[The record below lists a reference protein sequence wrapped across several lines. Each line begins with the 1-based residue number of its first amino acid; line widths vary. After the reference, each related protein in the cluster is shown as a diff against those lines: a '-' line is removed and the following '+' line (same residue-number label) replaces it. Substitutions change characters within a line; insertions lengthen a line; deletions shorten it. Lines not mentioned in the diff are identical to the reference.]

1 MLRHHT
7 SRFAMVG
14 VIWLL
19 AAAST
24 AQADSASQTNH
35 PQLLSGDRV
44 VLGTVAEIKGGQ
56 AQIDTGEVQPRFV
69 PMGVRK
75 SKGLPELKKG
85 DRVELTLNEQN
96 LLVDV
101 HLTGESSHHRVVHGK
116 LAEPLDTGHDEAVIR
131 TSRGKEESY
140 GIRPVARS
148 KVASVPV
155 GVDAVFLIDE
165 MDRIVDVTF
174 GSKEA
179 MHQLAELW
187 QKKSP
192 LKGNF
197 DKISGVIIK
206 PLDHNRVAIRTEDG
220 KEQQYEVRPFVQA
233 RLKAVAKGQAVVLLV
248 DEENQVGDIAVPPS
262 SSAAGAG
269 EH

>member
-1 MLRHHT
+1 MVRDITCRL
-7 SRFAMVG
+7 AVVG
-14 VIWLL
+14 VWLL
-19 AAAST
+19 AAVST
-24 AQADSASQTNH
+24 AQADSGSQKH
-35 PQLLSGDRV
+35 DPQLLSGDRV
-44 VLGTVAEIKGGQ
+44 ILGTVAEIKGDQ
-56 AQIDTGEVQPRFV
+56 ARIDTGEVQPRFI

-85 DRVELTLNEQN
+85 DRVELTLNDQN

-101 HLTGESSHHRVVHGK
+101 HLAGEASHHRVVHGK
-116 LAEPLDTGHDEAVIR
+116 IAEPLDTGHDEAVIR

-155 GVDAVFLIDE
+155 GVDALFLIDE
-165 MDRIVDVTF
+165 TNRIVDVSF

-179 MHQLAELW
+179 MHQSAENW

-197 DKISGVIIK
+197 DQISGVVLK
-206 PLDHNRVAIRTEDG
+206 PLDQNKITIRTEDG
-220 KEQQYEVRPFVQA
+220 KEQRYEVRPFVQQ
-233 RLKAVAKGQAVVLLV
+233 RLKGVAKGDTIVLLV
-248 DEENQVGDIAVPPS
+248 DEEHQVGDIALPPKS
-262 SSAAGAG
+262 SVAEAGKQ
-269 EH
+269 

>member
-1 MLRHHT
+1 MLRDHT
-7 SRFAMVG
+7 CRLAIAGM
-14 VIWLL
+14 WLL
-19 AAAST
+19 AAVSV
-24 AQADSASQTNH
+24 AQADSGSQANH
-35 PQLLSGDRV
+35 PELLSGDRV
-44 VLGTVAEIKGGQ
+44 ILGTVADIKGDQ
-56 AQIDTGEVQPRFV
+56 ARIDTGEVQPRFV

-85 DRVELTLNEQN
+85 DRVELTLNDQN

-101 HLTGESSHHRVVHGK
+101 HLIGEASHHRVVHGK
-116 LAEPLDTGHDEAVIR
+116 IAEPLDTGHDEAVIR

-165 MDRIVDVTF
+165 MERIADVTF

-179 MHQLAELW
+179 MHQSAEIW

-197 DKISGVIIK
+197 DKISGVVLT
-206 PLDHNRVAIRTEDG
+206 PLDHNTIAIRTEDG
-220 KEQQYEVRPFVQA
+220 KEQRYEVRPFVQP
-233 RLKAVAKGQAVVLLV
+233 RLKGVAKGQEIVLLV
-248 DEENQVGDIAVPPS
+248 DEEHQVGDVALPPG
-262 SSAAGAG
+262 SSAAAG
-269 EH
+269 GQR